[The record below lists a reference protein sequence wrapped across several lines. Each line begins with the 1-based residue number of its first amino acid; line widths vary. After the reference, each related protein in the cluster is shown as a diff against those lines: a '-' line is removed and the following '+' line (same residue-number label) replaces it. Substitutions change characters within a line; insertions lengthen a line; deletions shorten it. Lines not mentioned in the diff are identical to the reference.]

1 MRYIYYTTKRLK
13 NQQKCKVEYKILDEK
28 RLTIDTAYVRI
39 VLHSSRATGFYNI
52 IRGEEKMKQ
61 IILENFKKTKKAALF
76 YFSLCFF

>member
-39 VLHSSRATGFYNI
+39 VLHLSRVTGF
-52 IRGEEKMKQ
+52 
-61 IILENFKKTKKAALF
+61 IILYKRGKKWKNILIKIE
-76 YFSLCFF
+76 SK